1 MRTTAVSARTAIVLI
16 ASKQEW
22 TSRTFESILA
32 PKGWVVLKSY
42 TAARALERARRD
54 QPDVI
59 IIDAHLPDE
68 SGHELCR
75 RLRTEQ
81 VVTASTPILI
91 TLHEPPT
98 RRDRLAALRAG
109 AWDCLGPPYDGDELV
124 ALLDVLVAAKLD
136 VDRTRSEGLVDGATG
151 LYNVRG
157 VTRRAREMASQAAR
171 HHAALS
177 CVLLAPDVTMDETG
191 EPSASSQPVV
201 QQVAEALR
209 AAGRRSDAIGR
220 LSPDAFAIIAMD
232 TDPTQARQLAMRLG
246 SAITDSFQAS
256 PPQQTPAVRLHG
268 GYHSVADFHEASLDP
283 VDLMLRATA
292 ALRKAR
298 NDPAGMW
305 LWGFDEVATPA
316 G

>member
-1 MRTTAVSARTAIVLI
+1 MRTTAVSARPTIVLI

-32 PKGWVVLKSY
+32 PKGWVVLKCY

-54 QPDVI
+54 QPDVLI
-59 IIDAHLPDE
+59 VDSQLPDE
-68 SGHELCR
+68 TGHELCR

-81 VVTASTPILI
+81 VVTPSTPILL

-109 AWDCLGPPYDGDELV
+109 AWDCLGPPYDADELL
-124 ALLDVLVAAKLD
+124 ALLDVLVSAKLD
-136 VDRTRSEGLVDGATG
+136 VDRTRSEGLIDGTTG

-177 CVLLAPDVTMDETG
+177 CVLIAPDVSVDEAG
-191 EPSASSQPVV
+191 EVAANSQPLVH
-201 QQVAEALR
+201 QVAEALK

-220 LSPDAFAIIAMD
+220 LSPDAFAVIAMD
-232 TDPTQARQLAMRLG
+232 TDAPQARQLAVRLA
-246 SAITDSFQAS
+246 SAIATSLQTS
-256 PPQQTPAVRLHG
+256 PPHTPPVRLHA
-268 GYHSVADFHEASLDP
+268 GYHGVPDFHEASLDP

-298 NDPAGMW
+298 SDPAGMW

>member
-1 MRTTAVSARTAIVLI
+1 MRTTAVSARPTIVLI

-59 IIDAHLPDE
+59 IIDTQLPDE
-68 SGHELCR
+68 SGHELCH

-81 VVTASTPILI
+81 VVTPSTPILL

-109 AWDCLGPPYDGDELV
+109 AWDCLGPPHDADELL

-136 VDRTRSEGLVDGATG
+136 VDQTRAEGLIDGSTG

-177 CVLLAPDVTMDETG
+177 CVLLAPDLTLDEAG
-191 EPSASSQPVV
+191 EVAPNSQPVV
-201 QQVAEALR
+201 QQVAAALK
-209 AAGRRSDAIGR
+209 ATGRRSDAIGR
-220 LSPDAFAIIAMD
+220 LSPDAFAVIAMD
-232 TDPTQARQLAMRLG
+232 ADAPQARQLALRLA
-246 SAITDSFQAS
+246 SAISTSFQAT
-256 PPQQTPAVRLHG
+256 PQTPALRLHA
-268 GYHSVADFHEASLDP
+268 GYHSVPDFHEASLDP

-298 NDPAGMW
+298 SDPAGVW

>member
-1 MRTTAVSARTAIVLI
+1 MIVLI

-42 TAARALERARRD
+42 TAGRALERARRD

-59 IIDAHLPDE
+59 IVDTQLPDE
-68 SGHELCR
+68 TGHELCR
-75 RLRTEQ
+75 RMREEQ
-81 VVTASTPILI
+81 VVTASTPILL
-91 TLHEPPT
+91 TLHEAPT
-98 RRDRLAALRAG
+98 RRDRLAALRVG
-109 AWDCLGPPYDGDELV
+109 AWDCLGPPYDADELV
-124 ALLDVLVAAKLD
+124 ALLDVLVSAKLD
-136 VDRTRSEGLVDGATG
+136 GDRTRAEGLVDATTG

-177 CVLLAPDVTMDETG
+177 CVLLAPDLSLSESG
-191 EPSASSQPVV
+191 EVAPDSEPVV
-201 QQVAEALR
+201 QQVAEALK

-220 LSPDAFAIIAMD
+220 LSPDAFAVIAPD
-232 TDPTQARQLAMRLG
+232 TNAPQARQLALRLAD
-246 SAITDSFQAS
+246 AISTSLQAA
-256 PPQQTPAVRLHG
+256 PPHAPAVRLHA
-268 GYHSVADFHEASLDP
+268 GYHSVPDFHEASLDP

-298 NDPAGMW
+298 SDPAGVW
-305 LWGFDEVATPA
+305 LWGFDEVSTPA

>member
-1 MRTTAVSARTAIVLI
+1 MRTTAVSARPTIVLI

-42 TAARALERARRD
+42 TAARAFDRARRD

-59 IIDAHLPDE
+59 IIDVHLPDE
-68 SGHELCR
+68 SGHDLCR
-75 RLRTEQ
+75 RLRAEE
-81 VVTASTPILI
+81 VVAPSTPILL

-109 AWDCLGPPYDGDELV
+109 AWDCLGPPQDADELL

-136 VDRTRSEGLVDGATG
+136 ADRTRSEGLVDGVTG

-171 HHAALS
+171 HRTALS
-177 CVLLAPDVTMDETG
+177 CVLLAPDLSLDEAGEVT
-191 EPSASSQPVV
+191 SNSQPVV
-201 QQVAEALR
+201 EQVAEALR

-220 LSPDAFAIIAMD
+220 LSPDAFAVIAMD
-232 TDPTQARQLAMRLG
+232 TDPTQARQLAVRLA
-246 SAITDSFQAS
+246 SAIATTLQAA
-256 PPQQTPAVRLHG
+256 PAQTPPVRLHA
-268 GYHSVADFHEASLDP
+268 GYYGVPDFHEASLDP

-298 NDPAGMW
+298 SDPAGVW
-305 LWGFDEVATPA
+305 LWGFDEIATPA